1 MNQRKRWFFYMR
13 FFPILIFIAIV
24 TMSIGYA
31 TINSINLN
39 VSGSASGLFQTYNDI
54 YIRSATV
61 SSKNGEK
68 INFNGINGLML
79 NTSLSL
85 VKQSSSTVSMVVT
98 LFNPSQNTY
107 KFNGVIYAKDL
118 VSSEPNIYSN
128 SNIVYSYSSS
138 KSEVGPNESV
148 KVTITFSYKSY
159 TSSSS
164 QNLNSILSI
173 DFAKIKETVVDK
185 LNGSNSVALYDA
197 ERSDEGIVFNGDNSY
212 AIFENSYKFP
222 LTYSITFK
230 TNLINGVV
238 FGDYDTKAGLGFLG
252 NRLILNVGNGNDV
265 RTAEFLMNSSLSIGE
280 WHTLDFL
287 YTSVSQQRVFVDGVE
302 ITKRSSSTNYWVWG
316 DSVSY
321 IGMRPI
327 SNNYTTAYH
336 FDGVLKRFLIYNR
349 LLSDNE
355 IIQNYNTEN
364 PNDLIQD
371 SLVTHF
377 EFGN

>member
-39 VSGSASGLFQTYNDI
+39 VSGSASGLFQTYDDI

-148 KVTITFSYKSY
+148 KVTVTFSYKSY

-173 DFAKIKETVVDK
+173 DFGKVQETVVDRVDSSNTVAIYDAEHTDEGMK
-185 LNGSNSVALYDA
+185 FNGSNS
-197 ERSDEGIVFNGDNSY
+197 Y
-212 AIFENSYKFP
+212 AVFENTSRFP
-222 LTYSITFK
+222 LTYSVTFK
-230 TNLINGVV
+230 TNLENAVI
-238 FGDYDTKAGLGFLG
+238 FGDYDTKAGLGFIG
-252 NRLILNVGNGNDV
+252 KRLILNTGTSNSAY
-265 RTAEFLMNSSLSIGE
+265 TYEFEMDAPLELGV
-280 WHTLDFL
+280 WHTIDLV
-287 YTSVSQQRVFVDGVE
+287 YESVASQKVYLNGVE
-302 ITKRSSSTNYWVWG
+302 ITKRTTKRNYWFWG
-316 DSVSY
+316 DTTSY
-321 IGMRPI
+321 IGVRPI
-327 SNNYTTAYH
+327 SNNYSIAYN
-336 FDGVLKRFLIYNR
+336 FDGVLKRFMIYSK
-349 LLSDNE
+349 LLSEDE